1 MFGQWRQKRRCRLL
15 AQNCRETALKT
26 YIESCANPGF
36 DRLHNTPLIAVD
48 LELTGLDVK
57 QNQIIAIGW
66 TFIDEGRIR
75 FGSNQHVL
83 INAKQSVG
91 SSATIHELTDTE
103 VAAGVSLQ
111 KGLQML
117 FDAALGRI
125 WLFHHAQLDVAFL
138 QRACKSWAGVAPP
151 LMVLDTMQIELAMR
165 KRREIPILKGDLQL
179 AKLRSGYNLPRYT
192 AHNALID
199 AFATAELLLAQ
210 ATRMDPSG
218 SLGLKPHIRFL

>member
-1 MFGQWRQKRRCRLL
+1 MLAQWRQKRRCRSL
-15 AQNCRETALKT
+15 AENCRKAALKS
-26 YIESCANPGF
+26 YIESCASPDF
-36 DRLHNTPLIAVD
+36 DRLHNSSLIAVD

-57 QNQIIAIGW
+57 HNKIIAIGW
-66 TFIDEGRIR
+66 TFIDDGRIH

-83 INAKQSVG
+83 INANQPVG
-91 SSATIHELTDTE
+91 SSAAIHELTDTE
-103 VAAGVSLQ
+103 VAAGGSLK
-111 KGLQML
+111 KGLKKL
-117 FDAALGRI
+117 FKAALGRV
-125 WLFHHAQLDVAFL
+125 WVFHHAQLDVAFL
-138 QRACKSWAGVAPP
+138 QNACKSWAGVVPP

-210 ATRMDPSG
+210 ATRMEPSD
-218 SLGLKPHIRFL
+218 SLKLKPHIRFM